1 MKTYSMDL
9 RERVLAACD
18 ASDGTKRQ
26 IARRF
31 GVSESWVYFLMKRRR
46 DTGQIVSWDSH
57 AGRKAI
63 FKGQGLQ
70 RLKAL
75 VEQHP
80 DATLE
85 ELRDLSGQDCSVMA
99 VHRALERLGA
109 ARKKRHSARRSNTG
123 RT

>member
-18 ASDGTKRQ
+18 ARDGTKGE

-31 GVSESWVYFLMKRRR
+31 GVSESWVYFLLRRRR
-46 DTGQIVSWDSH
+46 DSGQIVSWDYR
-57 AGRKAI
+57 AGRKAV
-63 FKGQGLQ
+63 FEGRRLQ

-80 DATLE
+80 DATLS
-85 ELRDLSGQDCSVMA
+85 ELRDLSGQDCSLMA

-109 ARKKRHSARRSNTG
+109 TRKKRYSERRSKTG